1 MKAAGNSP
9 APLRLRLVA
18 LAIMALAVA
27 LGFAAW
33 RYSSS
38 RPMSAEAT
46 IDAEVVHV
54 AATVGGRI
62 DQLPVHENARVAKGA
77 LLFAIEPTTYRLALD
92 QARANLK
99 LTIATAD
106 TQGRLVSTQSSEAEI
121 ARDGVLRA
129 ETNLAHL
136 RRTADR
142 LRPLAEANHVP
153 RQQHDAAVTAVRD
166 AEITLREA
174 RVRAAAAQTAIG
186 SDAGSQATIE
196 AQRAAV
202 ANAEHALANTIVRAP
217 HAGRIVGLRVRTG
230 ETIAPFQPLFTL
242 ITDQEWFAV
251 ANFRED
257 QLRNLSVG
265 DCVTAYSMID
275 RTAPIAGRIESI
287 GTAVT
292 PGGRIDIPRSAP
304 YIERTLEW
312 VKVSQRFPVRIRLD
326 SPPDRLMLV
335 GASAVV
341 QVKHGAACG

>member
-1 MKAAGNSP
+1 MEAAGNSP
-9 APLRLRLVA
+9 APARLKLIA
-18 LAIMALAVA
+18 LAIIVAAAV
-27 LGFAAW
+27 LGVFAW
-33 RYSSS
+33 QYSAG
-38 RPMSAEAT
+38 RPTSAEAT

-62 DQLPVHENARVAKGA
+62 AQLPVHENGRVAKGD
-77 LLFAIEPTTYRLALD
+77 LLFAIEPTTYRLALE

-99 LTIATAD
+99 LTMATAD
-106 TQGRLVSTQSSEAEI
+106 TQGRLVSTQTAEATI

-136 RRTADR
+136 RRTAER
-142 LRPLAEANHVP
+142 LRPLADANHVP
-153 RQQHDAAVTAVRD
+153 RQQYDAAATAVRD

-174 RVRAAAAQTAIG
+174 RVRAAAAETAIG
-186 SDAGSQATIE
+186 SDAGSRATIE
-196 AQRAAV
+196 AQQAAV
-202 ANAEHALANTIVRAP
+202 ANAEHALANTVVRAP
-217 HAGRIVGLRVRTG
+217 HAGRVVGLRVRTG

-242 ITDQEWFAV
+242 ITDAEWFAV

-257 QLRNLSVG
+257 ELGALKVG
-265 DCVTAYSMID
+265 DCVTVYSMID
-275 RTAPIAGRIESI
+275 RKTPIAGRLESI

-312 VKVSQRFPVRIRLD
+312 VKVSQRFPVRIRLQ

-341 QVKHGAACG
+341 QVKHGAACR